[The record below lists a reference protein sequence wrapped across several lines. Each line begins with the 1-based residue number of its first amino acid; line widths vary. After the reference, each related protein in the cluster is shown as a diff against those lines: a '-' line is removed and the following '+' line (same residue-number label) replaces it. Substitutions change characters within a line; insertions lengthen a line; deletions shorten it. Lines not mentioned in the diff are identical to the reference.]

1 MKWVKHNKPINRTS
15 SLVKVAMGLLRTV
28 SLTGVSMALFFSQF
42 FIFTNVAIFSSKFR
56 FCTEKTKRIQVC
68 LECFLTI

>member
-42 FIFTNVAIFSSKFR
+42 FILPILQFFSQNLGFALKKQKEFKF
-56 FCTEKTKRIQVC
+56 V
-68 LECFLTI
+68 